1 MLPLEVFGLGSSLS
15 VLLLIHHNGKMQV
28 EDSSILAVSNG
39 DGGRQLQ
46 LDDSGTCPLALGTV
60 GGGSGMVDTVFVWC
74 GIFKYVICTFV
85 YLAFHD
91 ISLFS

>member
-1 MLPLEVFGLGSSLS
+1 
-15 VLLLIHHNGKMQV
+15 
-28 EDSSILAVSNG
+28 
-39 DGGRQLQ
+39 LQ

-74 GIFKYVICTFV
+74 GILNYVIFTFV